1 MNMYPPVD
9 LIEEMNCIK
18 CNKKIPPK
26 RLEILPGT
34 KTCVNCSTESAK
46 RGVPVMK
53 GKGDHTWVEIEVL
66 TQEQYDKY
74 EKLNSKKN
82 KLDNLN

>member
-1 MNMYPPVD
+1 MYPPVD
-9 LIEEMNCIK
+9 LIEDMKCIK
-18 CNKKIPPK
+18 CNIVIPPK
-26 RLEILPGT
+26 RLEIIPGT

-53 GKGDHTWVEIEVL
+53 GKGDHTWVEMEVL
-66 TQEQYDKY
+66 TQEQYDTY

-82 KLDNLN
+82 KLDNPN